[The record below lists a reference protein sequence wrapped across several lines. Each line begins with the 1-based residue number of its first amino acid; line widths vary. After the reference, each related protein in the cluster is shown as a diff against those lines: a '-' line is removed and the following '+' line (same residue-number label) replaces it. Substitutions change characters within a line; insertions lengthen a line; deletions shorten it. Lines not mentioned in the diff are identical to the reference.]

1 MRPIKLHMEYFGP
14 FKNETIDFTH
24 ADGQMFLIS
33 GKTGSG
39 KTMIFDAITFSLYGQ
54 TSTTDRDE
62 YSIRSQFASDDN
74 ISKVSLEFIVGK
86 STYTVE
92 RELSFSKEGRKSKVP
107 SKAALYA
114 GDGSVIESSVT
125 GVTAKVTDIIQLTA
139 DQFRQILILP
149 QGEFKKLLVSTSE
162 DKQKILR
169 TLFQT
174 ERFVDFE
181 NRLKEFEKSDRAELH
196 QLEAKIGEQLSTIE
210 DNEEHPSFNHQIES
224 LKSRIADVKKEA
236 EVLEKRIVSAREKRN
251 GLEEELKKKYAHN
264 DKVTYLEKL
273 LDQQT
278 ALKEHSGNIKRMED
292 DISDYNRVKTIDF
305 ELRREAELTEV
316 IEKLRKDEAGLNSQC
331 KNLQTEYD
339 HLTEQL
345 NNLKQNEDEILENEK
360 YITRNER
367 FLTPKYEK
375 LQEEIDAAK
384 EMMKTLKQST
394 RKLEEAHD
402 SYTKELAG
410 ITASNNEV
418 DELTT
423 RKHRLEL
430 DQNDIKRK
438 LEDEKKYIGYDKKLV
453 EIDGLL
459 KKNEEN
465 RKQCES
471 SLKALRSSVR
481 SKYAKEDQPHIEHL
495 LGHLTVGEACPVC
508 QSTVETIPE
517 AISYLSEDEE
527 MEINRLNE
535 RLEVLEDENKS
546 FGNDLKLYNE
556 LLNGTKRHS
565 YDELSQ
571 SFTDTEMEIAGVSD
585 KIAAVK
591 KALDR
596 KDVLDKETTK
606 KSSQIQQSKF
616 EHEKISD
623 QLARLKELLEEFK
636 AETSFENYGEFREYM
651 AKQKE
656 VVRQFKVKK
665 EQLEA
670 EQIQLNKKLTAVS
683 QSLKHNRESIE
694 ENQSAIVAQSEIV
707 DAFLQK
713 EPFIDRSEL
722 RQILN
727 RTDIESKEK
736 EVRAFHQEK
745 SATEKR
751 IAEVEQELVQK
762 EFYNTAEDEEKIK
775 YSETIIEQY
784 QRELAVLHSNIRQ
797 YDRVLTTVSVYID
810 EYEEKKEHFK
820 AVSNLVQKV
829 GGNNDSRISL
839 ERYVL
844 MYFLEKILNI
854 ANERLLDM
862 TNHRYALVRS
872 QAKISRKT
880 GLDIEVFDYYN
891 NSARHIS
898 SLSGGETF
906 QASLSLALA
915 LSEAVQQEA
924 GGISLDTMF
933 IDEGFGT
940 LDKETLEIAISTLID
955 LQSNGKTIG
964 IISHVSELKERLN
977 YILEVTSTDEIST
990 ADFNF

>member
-1 MRPIKLHMEYFGP
+1 MKPVKLHMEYFGP

-24 ADGQMFLIS
+24 ADGQMFLVS

-62 YSIRSQFASDDN
+62 YSVRSQFASDSD

-86 STYTVE
+86 KCYTVE
-92 RELSFSKEGRKSKVP
+92 RELSFNKEGRKSKVP

-114 GDGSVIESSVT
+114 ADGSVLESSVT
-125 GVTAKVTDIIQLTA
+125 GVTGKVIDIIQLTA

-181 NRLKEFEKSDRAELH
+181 NKLKELEKSDRAGLH
-196 QLEAKIGEQLSTIE
+196 QLEAKIGEQLSTLE

-224 LKSRIADVKKEA
+224 LKSRIENVKKEA
-236 EVLEKRIVSAREKRN
+236 GILEKRIIASREKRN
-251 GLEEELKKKYAHN
+251 VLQEELKKKDAHN
-264 DKVTYLEKL
+264 DKVAQLEKL
-273 LDQQT
+273 LEQQT
-278 ALKEHSGNIKRMED
+278 ALNAHAGNIKLMEN
-292 DISDYNRVKTIDF
+292 DIADYNMVKTIDF
-305 ELRREAELTEV
+305 ELRREAELTET
-316 IEKLRKDEAGLNSQC
+316 IGKLEKNEAELNSRYE
-331 KNLQTEYD
+331 NLQKEYD
-339 HLTEQL
+339 QLTEQL
-345 NNLKQNEDEILENEK
+345 NELKQNEAEIFENEK

-367 FLTPKYEK
+367 YLTAKYEK
-375 LQEEIDAAK
+375 IPEEIRLVK
-384 EMMKTLKQST
+384 EKMETLEQSAQ
-394 RKLEEAHD
+394 KLKEAHD
-402 SYTKELAG
+402 SYTEELES
-410 ITASNNEV
+410 ITASKNEE

-430 DQNDIKRK
+430 DQNDIKKK
-438 LEDEKKYIGYDKKLV
+438 LDDEKKYMGYDKHLE
-453 EIDGLL
+453 EIDGLINTNI
-459 KKNEEN
+459 KNRE
-465 RKQCES
+465 QCET
-471 SLKALRSSVR
+471 SLKELKSSVQ
-481 SKYAKEDQPHIEHL
+481 SKYGKEDQPHIEHL

-508 QSTVETIPE
+508 QSTVETIPDSIAYLTE
-517 AISYLSEDEE
+517 SEEKDIS
-527 MEINRLNE
+527 RLNE
-535 RLEVLEDENKS
+535 QLEELEDESKTLE
-546 FGNDLKLYNE
+546 NDSKLYKT
-556 LLNGTKRHS
+556 LLNGTERHS
-565 YDELSQ
+565 YDGLSQ
-571 SFTDTEMEIAGVSD
+571 SFADSEEKIVKISD
-585 KIAAVK
+585 KIVSVK
-591 KALDR
+591 KALVR
-596 KDVLDKETTK
+596 KDLLDKELSKNST
-606 KSSQIQQSKF
+606 QIQQSKF
-616 EHEKISD
+616 AHEKNND
-623 QLARLKELLEEFK
+623 KLAQLKELLDEFK
-636 AETSFENYGEFREYM
+636 AETSFENYAEFRNYM
-651 AKQKE
+651 EKQKE
-656 VVRQFKVKK
+656 AVTRFKMKK
-665 EQLEA
+665 DQLE
-670 EQIQLNKKLTAVS
+670 KKQNVLSKELTTVS
-683 QSLKHNRESIE
+683 QSLKHSRESIE
-694 ENQSAIVAQSEIV
+694 ENQTAMIAQSEV
-707 DAFLQK
+707 VEAFLLK
-713 EPFIDRSEL
+713 EPFLDRSEL

-727 RTDIESKEK
+727 RTDIETKEK
-736 EVRAFHQEK
+736 EVNAFHQEK
-745 SATEKR
+745 SSTEKR
-751 IAEVEQELVQK
+751 IGEIEKELVQN
-762 EFYNTAEDEEKIK
+762 EFYNTAEDEEKIE
-775 YSETIIEQY
+775 SAETALDQF
-784 QRELAVLHSNIRQ
+784 QRELAVLNNNIRQ
-797 YDRVLTTVSVYID
+797 YDRVLATVSEYIG
-810 EYEEKKEHFK
+810 EYEEKKQHFE
-820 AVSNLVQKV
+820 AVSDLVQKV
-829 GGNNDSRISL
+829 GGNNESRVSL

-862 TNHRYALVRS
+862 TNHRYALIRS

>member
-1 MRPIKLHMEYFGP
+1 MKPVKLHMEYFGP

-24 ADGQMFLIS
+24 ADGQMFLVS

-62 YSIRSQFASDDN
+62 YSVRSQFASDSD

-86 STYTVE
+86 KCYTVE

-114 GDGSVIESSVT
+114 ADGSVIESSVT
-125 GVTAKVTDIIQLTA
+125 GVTGKVIDIIQLTA

-181 NRLKEFEKSDRAELH
+181 NKLKELEKSDRTGLH
-196 QLEAKIGEQLSTIE
+196 QLEAKIGGQLSTLE
-210 DNEEHPSFNHQIES
+210 GNEEHPSFNHQIES
-224 LKSRIADVKKEA
+224 LKSRIENVKKEA
-236 EVLEKRIVSAREKRN
+236 GILEKRIIASREKRN
-251 GLEEELKKKYAHN
+251 VLQEELKKKVAHN
-264 DKVTYLEKL
+264 DKVAQLEKL
-273 LDQQT
+273 LEQQT
-278 ALKEHSGNIKRMED
+278 ALNAHAGNIKLMEN
-292 DISDYNRVKTIDF
+292 DIADYNMVKTIDF
-305 ELRREAELTEV
+305 ELRREAELTET
-316 IEKLRKDEAGLNSQC
+316 IDKLEKNEAELNSQYE
-331 KNLQTEYD
+331 NLQKEYD
-339 HLTEQL
+339 QLTEQL
-345 NNLKQNEDEILENEK
+345 NDLKQNEAEIFENEK

-367 FLTPKYEK
+367 YLTAKYEEIP
-375 LQEEIDAAK
+375 EEIRLVK
-384 EMMKTLKQST
+384 EEMETLEQSAQ
-394 RKLEEAHD
+394 KLKEARD
-402 SYTKELAG
+402 SYTEELES
-410 ITASNNEV
+410 ITASKNEE

-430 DQNDIKRK
+430 DQNDIKKK
-438 LEDEKKYIGYDKKLV
+438 LDDEKKYMGYDKHLE
-453 EIDGLL
+453 EIEGLINTNE
-459 KKNEEN
+459 KNRE
-465 RKQCES
+465 QCET
-471 SLKALRSSVR
+471 SLKELKSSVQ
-481 SKYAKEDQPHIEHL
+481 SKYGKEDQPHIEHL

-508 QSTVETIPE
+508 QSTVEIIPDSI
-517 AISYLSEDEE
+517 AYLSESEE
-527 MEINRLNE
+527 KDISRLNE
-535 RLEVLEDENKS
+535 QLEELEDESKTLE
-546 FGNDLKLYNE
+546 NDSKLYKT
-556 LLNGTKRHS
+556 LLNGTERHS
-565 YDELSQ
+565 YDGLTQ
-571 SFTDTEMEIAGVSD
+571 SFADAEEKIVKISD
-585 KIAAVK
+585 KIVSVK
-591 KALDR
+591 KALVR
-596 KDVLDKETTK
+596 KDLLDKELSKNST
-606 KSSQIQQSKF
+606 QIQQSKF
-616 EHEKISD
+616 AHEKNND
-623 QLARLKELLEEFK
+623 KLAQLKELLDEFK
-636 AETSFENYGEFREYM
+636 AETSFENYAEFRNYM
-651 AKQKE
+651 EKQKE
-656 VVRQFKVKK
+656 AVTRFKMKK
-665 EQLEA
+665 DQLEKRQNVLSK
-670 EQIQLNKKLTAVS
+670 ELTTVS
-683 QSLKHNRESIE
+683 QSLKHSRESIE
-694 ENQSAIVAQSEIV
+694 ENQTAMIAQSEV
-707 DAFLQK
+707 VEAFLLK
-713 EPFIDRSEL
+713 EPFLDRSEL

-727 RTDIESKEK
+727 RTDIETKEK
-736 EVRAFHQEK
+736 EVNAFHQEK
-745 SATEKR
+745 SSTEKR
-751 IAEVEQELVQK
+751 IGEIEKELVQN

-775 YSETIIEQY
+775 SAETALDQF
-784 QRELAVLHSNIRQ
+784 QRELAVLNNNIRQ
-797 YDRVLTTVSVYID
+797 YDRVLATVSEYIG
-810 EYEEKKEHFK
+810 EYEEKKQHFE
-820 AVSNLVQKV
+820 AVSDLVQKV
-829 GGNNDSRISL
+829 GGNNESRVSL

-862 TNHRYALVRS
+862 TNHRYALIRS

>member
-1 MRPIKLHMEYFGP
+1 MKPVKLHMEYFGP

-24 ADGQMFLIS
+24 ADGQMFLVS

-62 YSIRSQFASDDN
+62 YSVRSQFASDSD

-86 STYTVE
+86 KCYTVE
-92 RELSFSKEGRKSKVP
+92 RELSFNKEGRKSKVP

-114 GDGSVIESSVT
+114 ADGSVLESSVT
-125 GVTAKVTDIIQLTA
+125 GVTGKVIDIIQLTA

-181 NRLKEFEKSDRAELH
+181 NKLKELEKSDRAGLH
-196 QLEAKIGEQLSTIE
+196 QLEAKIGEQLSTLE

-224 LKSRIADVKKEA
+224 LKSRIENVKKEA
-236 EVLEKRIVSAREKRN
+236 GILEKRIIASREKRN
-251 GLEEELKKKYAHN
+251 VLQEELKKKDAHN
-264 DKVTYLEKL
+264 DKVAQLEKL
-273 LDQQT
+273 LEQQT
-278 ALKEHSGNIKRMED
+278 ALNAHAGNIKLMEN
-292 DISDYNRVKTIDF
+292 DIADYNMVKTIDF
-305 ELRREAELTEV
+305 ELRREAELTET
-316 IEKLRKDEAGLNSQC
+316 IGKLEKNEAELNSRYE
-331 KNLQTEYD
+331 NLQKEYD
-339 HLTEQL
+339 QLTEQL
-345 NNLKQNEDEILENEK
+345 NELKQNEAEIFENEK

-367 FLTPKYEK
+367 YLTAKYEK
-375 LQEEIDAAK
+375 IPEEIRLVK
-384 EMMKTLKQST
+384 EKMETLEQSAQ
-394 RKLEEAHD
+394 KLKEAHD
-402 SYTKELAG
+402 SYTEELES
-410 ITASNNEV
+410 ITASKNEE

-430 DQNDIKRK
+430 DQNDIKKK
-438 LEDEKKYIGYDKKLV
+438 LDDEKKYMGYDKHLE
-453 EIDGLL
+453 EIDGLINTNI
-459 KKNEEN
+459 KNRE
-465 RKQCES
+465 QCET
-471 SLKALRSSVR
+471 SLKELKSSVQ
-481 SKYAKEDQPHIEHL
+481 SKYGKEDQPHIEHL

-508 QSTVETIPE
+508 QSTVETIPDSI
-517 AISYLSEDEE
+517 AYLSESEE
-527 MEINRLNE
+527 KDISRLNE
-535 RLEVLEDENKS
+535 QLEELEDESKTLE
-546 FGNDLKLYNE
+546 NDSKLYKT
-556 LLNGTKRHS
+556 LLNGTERHS
-565 YDELSQ
+565 YDGLSQ
-571 SFTDTEMEIAGVSD
+571 SFADSEEKIVKISD
-585 KIAAVK
+585 KIVSVK
-591 KALDR
+591 KALVR
-596 KDVLDKETTK
+596 KDLLDKELSKNST
-606 KSSQIQQSKF
+606 QIQQSKF
-616 EHEKISD
+616 AHEKNND
-623 QLARLKELLEEFK
+623 KLAQLKELLDEFK
-636 AETSFENYGEFREYM
+636 AETSFENYAEFRNYM
-651 AKQKE
+651 EKQKE
-656 VVRQFKVKK
+656 AVTRFKMKK
-665 EQLEA
+665 DQLE
-670 EQIQLNKKLTAVS
+670 KKQNVLSKELTTVS
-683 QSLKHNRESIE
+683 QSLKHSRESIE
-694 ENQSAIVAQSEIV
+694 ENQTAMIAQSEV
-707 DAFLQK
+707 VEAFLLK
-713 EPFIDRSEL
+713 EPFLDRSEL

-727 RTDIESKEK
+727 RTDIETKEK
-736 EVRAFHQEK
+736 EVNAFHQEK
-745 SATEKR
+745 SSTEKR
-751 IAEVEQELVQK
+751 IGEIEKELVQN

-775 YSETIIEQY
+775 SAETALDQF
-784 QRELAVLHSNIRQ
+784 QRELAVLNNNIRQ
-797 YDRVLTTVSVYID
+797 YDRVLATVSEYIG
-810 EYEEKKEHFK
+810 EYEEKKQHFE
-820 AVSNLVQKV
+820 AVSDLVQKV
-829 GGNNDSRISL
+829 GGNNESRVSL

-862 TNHRYALVRS
+862 TNHRYALIRS

-990 ADFNF
+990 ANFNF

>member
-1 MRPIKLHMEYFGP
+1 MKPVKLHMEYFGP

-24 ADGQMFLIS
+24 ADGQMFLVS

-62 YSIRSQFASDDN
+62 YSVRSQFASDSD

-86 STYTVE
+86 KCYTVE
-92 RELSFSKEGRKSKVP
+92 RELSFSKKGRKSKVP

-114 GDGSVIESSVT
+114 ADGSVIESSVT
-125 GVTAKVTDIIQLTA
+125 GVTGKVIDIIQLTA

-181 NRLKEFEKSDRAELH
+181 NKLKELEKSDRTGLH
-196 QLEAKIGEQLSTIE
+196 QLEAKIGGQLSTLE

-224 LKSRIADVKKEA
+224 LKSRIENVKKEA
-236 EVLEKRIVSAREKRN
+236 GILEKRIIVSREKRN
-251 GLEEELKKKYAHN
+251 VLQEELKKKDAHN
-264 DKVTYLEKL
+264 DKVAQLEKL
-273 LDQQT
+273 LEQQT
-278 ALKEHSGNIKRMED
+278 ALNAHAGNIKLMEN
-292 DISDYNRVKTIDF
+292 DIADYNMVKTIDF
-305 ELRREAELTEV
+305 ELRREAELTET
-316 IEKLRKDEAGLNSQC
+316 IGKLEKNEAELNSRYE
-331 KNLQTEYD
+331 NLQKEYD
-339 HLTEQL
+339 QLTEQL
-345 NNLKQNEDEILENEK
+345 NELKQNEAEIFENEK

-367 FLTPKYEK
+367 YLTAKYEK
-375 LQEEIDAAK
+375 IPEEIRLIK
-384 EMMKTLKQST
+384 EKMETLEQSAQ
-394 RKLEEAHD
+394 KLKEAHD
-402 SYTKELAG
+402 SYTEELES
-410 ITASNNEV
+410 ITASKNEE

-430 DQNDIKRK
+430 DQNDIKKK
-438 LEDEKKYIGYDKKLV
+438 LDDEKKYMGYDKHLE
-453 EIDGLL
+453 EIDGLINTNI
-459 KKNEEN
+459 KNRE
-465 RKQCES
+465 QCET
-471 SLKALRSSVR
+471 SLKELKSSVQ
-481 SKYAKEDQPHIEHL
+481 SKYGKEDQPHIEHL

-508 QSTVETIPE
+508 QSTVETIPDSIAYLTE
-517 AISYLSEDEE
+517 SEEKDIS
-527 MEINRLNE
+527 RLNE
-535 RLEVLEDENKS
+535 QLEELEDESKTLE
-546 FGNDLKLYNE
+546 NDSKLYKT
-556 LLNGTKRHS
+556 LLNGTERHS
-565 YDELSQ
+565 YDGLTQ
-571 SFTDTEMEIAGVSD
+571 SFADSEEKIVKISD
-585 KIAAVK
+585 KIVSVK
-591 KALDR
+591 KALVR
-596 KDVLDKETTK
+596 KDLLDKELSKNST
-606 KSSQIQQSKF
+606 QIQQSKF
-616 EHEKISD
+616 AHEKNND
-623 QLARLKELLEEFK
+623 KLAQLKELLDEFK
-636 AETSFENYGEFREYM
+636 AETSFENYAEFRNYM
-651 AKQKE
+651 EKQKE
-656 VVRQFKVKK
+656 AVTRFKMKK
-665 EQLEA
+665 DQLEKRQNVLSK
-670 EQIQLNKKLTAVS
+670 ELTTVS
-683 QSLKHNRESIE
+683 QSLKHSRESIE
-694 ENQSAIVAQSEIV
+694 ENQTAMIAQSEV
-707 DAFLQK
+707 VEAFLLK
-713 EPFIDRSEL
+713 EPFLDRSEL

-727 RTDIESKEK
+727 RTDIETKEK
-736 EVRAFHQEK
+736 EVNAFHQEK
-745 SATEKR
+745 SSTEKR
-751 IAEVEQELVQK
+751 IGEIEKELVQN
-762 EFYNTAEDEEKIK
+762 EFYNTAEDEEKIE
-775 YSETIIEQY
+775 SAETALDQF
-784 QRELAVLHSNIRQ
+784 QRELAVLNNNIRQ
-797 YDRVLTTVSVYID
+797 YDRVLATVSEYIG
-810 EYEEKKEHFK
+810 EYEEKKQHFE
-820 AVSNLVQKV
+820 AVSDLVQKV
-829 GGNNDSRISL
+829 GGNNESRVSL

-862 TNHRYALVRS
+862 TNHRYALIRS